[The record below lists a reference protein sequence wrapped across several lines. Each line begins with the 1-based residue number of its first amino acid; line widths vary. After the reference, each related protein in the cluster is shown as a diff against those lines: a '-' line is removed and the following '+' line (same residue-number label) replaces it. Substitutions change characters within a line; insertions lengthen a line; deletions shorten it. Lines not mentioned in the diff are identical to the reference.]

1 METQEVR
8 RRLHIIYFLS
18 RKGRIEHPHLIRVH
32 HLSRNGVRL
41 RDVKRWLSELRGN
54 EIPESFSWSY
64 KRRYKAGYVWQ
75 DLVDDDLITPI
86 SDNEYVLQGS
96 EISSINIKEEEV
108 GKEKNQTQPAEASV
122 DVSTKPESE
131 IEEESLSF
139 GSETST
145 CTDDS
150 GKVEVEK
157 SSDTTKEER
166 PIIDDKVGRHW
177 PFYSTLFIK
186 KRSKNAT
193 VDEKTVAAEAVELC
207 KNLTLEPQCTKSKN
221 NANSKSKMLKNLITC
236 GDVKT
241 NESAVVPMKK
251 QNSKPFTSMCWSDV
265 ENVHSAALWKRD
277 SGFGGSQRVCRIP
290 ASAQQN
296 FSGRRSLDGIED
308 LRESK
313 SKSTELKA
321 PCAAYKPV
329 SGPNCSQCGKVF
341 KPEKMHAHMKSC
353 KELKA
358 LSKCATA
365 DNKASKASGDSFSGH
380 LLTH

>member
-1 METQEVR
+1 METKEV
-8 RRLHIIYFLS
+8 RRLHIVYFLS

-96 EISSINIKEEEV
+96 EISSINIKGGKV
-108 GKEKNQTQPAEASV
+108 GKEKKQTQPTTEASV
-122 DVSTKPESE
+122 EVSSKPASE
-131 IEEESLSF
+131 IEEESPSF

-150 GKVEVEK
+150 GKVETEK
-157 SSDTTKEER
+157 SLNTTKEET
-166 PIIDDKVGRHW
+166 PSIDDKVGRHW
-177 PFYSTLFIK
+177 PFYSTLLSK
-186 KRSKNAT
+186 KRSKNGT
-193 VDEKTVAAEAVELC
+193 IVEKTVAAEA
-207 KNLTLEPQCTKSKN
+207 
-221 NANSKSKMLKNLITC
+221 
-236 GDVKT
+236 T

-251 QNSKPFTSMCWSDV
+251 PNNKPFTSMCWSDV
-265 ENVHSAALWKRD
+265 ENVHSAALWKSD
-277 SGFGGSQRVCRIP
+277 SSFGGSQRVGRIP
-290 ASAQQN
+290 ASARQY

-308 LRESK
+308 LRK
-313 SKSTELKA
+313 SKSEPTELKA
-321 PCAAYKPV
+321 PCPPYKPV
-329 SGPNCSQCGKVF
+329 NGPNCSQCGKVF

-358 LSKCATA
+358 FSKCAAA
-365 DNKASKASGDSFSGH
+365 DNKATRESGDSFSGH
-380 LLTH
+380 LLTLY

>member
-8 RRLHIIYFLS
+8 RLHIVYFLS

-64 KRRYKAGYVWQ
+64 KRRYKTGYVWQ

-96 EISSINIKEEEV
+96 EISSINIKEQKV
-108 GKEKNQTQPAEASV
+108 KEKKQTQPTTEASV
-122 DVSTKPESE
+122 EVSSKPASE
-131 IEEESLSF
+131 IEEESPSF

-150 GKVEVEK
+150 GKVEMQK
-157 SSDTTKEER
+157 STDTTKEEK
-166 PIIDDKVGRHW
+166 PSIDDKVGRHW
-177 PFYSTLFIK
+177 PFYSTLLSK

-193 VDEKTVAAEAVELC
+193 VDEKTAAAEAVELC
-207 KNLTLEPQCTKSKN
+207 KDLASEPQCMKSKN

-241 NESAVVPMKK
+241 NESAVVLMKK
-251 QNSKPFTSMCWSDV
+251 PNNKPFTSTCWSDV

-290 ASAQQN
+290 ASARQY

-308 LRESK
+308 LKK
-313 SKSTELKA
+313 SKSEPTELKA
-321 PCAAYKPV
+321 PCAPYKPV
-329 SGPNCSQCGKVF
+329 NGPNCSQCGKVF
-341 KPEKMHAHMKSC
+341 KPEKMHAHMTSC

-358 LSKCATA
+358 FSKCAAA
-365 DNKASKASGDSFSGH
+365 DNKATNESGDSFSGH
-380 LLTH
+380 LLTLY